1 MNQKKNFLCVLLKEK
16 EILLVIKIKVVYLQ
30 CQTTTTTGRFPRT
43 LKFKIMSVSIFNGL
57 ERTTKEINMN
67 FRIKV
72 NGIVDGKKIN
82 TLVGV
87 SGLIKLV
94 GIEMANKMIRRAF
107 YGKGDKMECKLRRC
121 IKVVFYSK

>member
-1 MNQKKNFLCVLLKEK
+1 
-16 EILLVIKIKVVYLQ
+16 
-30 CQTTTTTGRFPRT
+30 
-43 LKFKIMSVSIFNGL
+43 MSVSIFNGL

-107 YGKGDKMECKLRRC
+107 NGKGDKIECKLRRG
-121 IKVVFYSK
+121 IKVYFIANNNRPGGFPEPNTNSYEFRKKKQIK